1 MGRKL
6 LFLCRG
12 GQRKYVEW
20 VTRRHISRHHYRSAD
35 IPVRSNVFMPRSLR
49 YSAHRGRSQLA
60 PDRNVRAPARK
71 VKWVS
76 YALGAPAAL
85 LVGIAKFFWVGPASV
100 ALVPI
105 GLSESKK

>member
-6 LFLCRG
+6 LFLSRG
-12 GQRKYVEW
+12 GQRKYVGW

-35 IPVRSNVFMPRSLR
+35 IPVRSKVFMPRSLR
-49 YSAHRGRSQLA
+49 YSAHTGA

-71 VKWVS
+71 VKLVS